1 MRVELGTPVFCE
13 DEPLGELA
21 DVVIDPDKRRLTHL
35 VVQPHGESLVG
46 PRLVPIELTRSGE
59 TSKAIA
65 LRCTREDFGRLEPVR
80 ELAYE
85 RQGGLPVDDPDWDVG
100 IADVLT
106 PAFGVPGE
114 LGSMGYPAMTMTY
127 DRIPKD
133 DVELRRSS
141 RVQSSDGH
149 DLGHVEAL
157 IVDDQNGVTHF
168 VLQHR
173 RLLGVRRNTTIP
185 VKAITK
191 IDTEVVTVGLA
202 RDQVRALPAER
213 AQRR

>member
-1 MRVELGTPVFCE
+1 MPIGCRKRSPGPAGRRPSASRGITRKPSTTPWRRWSSRDLPRWPPAWSVRPMRVELGTPVFCE
-13 DEPLGELA
+13 DKPLGELA

-35 VVQPHGESLVG
+35 VVQPHGEALVG

-59 TSKAIA
+59 ASEVIA
-65 LRCTREDFGRLEPVR
+65 LRCTKEDFGRLEPVR

-85 RQGGLPVDDPDWDVG
+85 RLGSLPVDDPDWDVG

-106 PAFGVPGE
+106 PAFGAPGE
-114 LGSMGYPAMTMTY
+114 LGSMGYPPVTMTY

-149 DLGHVEAL
+149 D
-157 IVDDQNGVTHF
+157 F
-168 VLQHR
+168 
-173 RLLGVRRNTTIP
+173 
-185 VKAITK
+185 
-191 IDTEVVTVGLA
+191 
-202 RDQVRALPAER
+202 
-213 AQRR
+213 